1 MNNNTQLATN
11 TKILELISSNEEN
24 FNASLSD
31 KDIVWKK
38 EESFAKQILG
48 KVDKNK
54 LCWAGQIAL
63 RNPTSVNNA
72 LTNVANIGITLNPAL
87 KHAYLLPR
95 GNEIQLDISYRGLM
109 HIAIASGSI
118 VFINAEIVYHND
130 TFELGAIDEAPVHKR
145 NPFATDRGAIVGAYC
160 VAKTKEGNYIT
171 KILQIEEI
179 YKRRDASDS
188 WKNTKAREYSPWAK
202 WENEMILKTVI
213 KYTAKFLPNV
223 DKLDQAIHHLD
234 TNTDEKVVFQEELPK
249 DEEIKIEEDARDK
262 LAVLLCE
269 KNKDVGEFLSW
280 CNAMVQ
286 KKSPDREIKGFE
298 DLTDKEVAMFSAKIG
313 GV

>member
-1 MNNNTQLATN
+1 
-11 TKILELISSNEEN
+11 
-24 FNASLSD
+24 
-31 KDIVWKK
+31 
-38 EESFAKQILG
+38 
-48 KVDKNK
+48 
-54 LCWAGQIAL
+54 L
-63 RNPTSVNNA
+63 RNPSSVNNA

-118 VFINAEIVYHND
+118 IHIDARIVYLED
-130 TFELGAIDEAPVHKR
+130 TFELGAIDEAPVHKC
-145 NPFATDRGAIVGAYC
+145 NPFATDRGPIIGAYC

-171 KILQIEEI
+171 KLLRIDEI

-234 TNTDEKVVFQEELPK
+234 TNTDEKVVFQEELPQEEQPK
-249 DEEIKIEEDARDK
+249 EDEIKVEENSRDK

-286 KKSPDREIKGFE
+286 KKNPDREIKGFE
-298 DLTDKEVAMFSAKIG
+298 DLTDKEVAIFSAKIG